1 MIQALSAKAKKPKQS
16 KLVKAQQQLLEDPDS
31 DVEDVAL
38 AQPAKVQKLRA
49 ATPGD
54 SDSSFEAAR
63 TRLVDKTPLPTAQQ
77 RRRAGSGSDEEED
90 IEMEAGSPA
99 AASAPPASK
108 TNATKVGSN
117 TATVQMHA
125 PRGSGSGAAA
135 SSALEHT
142 SMAIQ
147 PLPDKV

>member
-77 RRRAGSGSDEEED
+77 RRRAGAGSGSDEEED

-108 TNATKVGSN
+108 TNATKVG
-117 TATVQMHA
+117 V
-125 PRGSGSGAAA
+125 
-135 SSALEHT
+135 
-142 SMAIQ
+142 
-147 PLPDKV
+147 